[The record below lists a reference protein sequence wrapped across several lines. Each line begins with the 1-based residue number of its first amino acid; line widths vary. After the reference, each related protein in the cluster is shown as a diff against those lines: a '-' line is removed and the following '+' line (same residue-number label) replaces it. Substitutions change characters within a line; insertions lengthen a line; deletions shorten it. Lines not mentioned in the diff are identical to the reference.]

1 MRNKLEF
8 ALRLRQAIEAAGLE
22 PRPSV
27 LLKLFN
33 SSYWG
38 PPISF
43 QAVSRWLNGEAV
55 PEQDKLVLLA
65 GLLEVEP
72 DVLRYGE
79 SAHRSPPSLPSPL
92 QCQEPGVGYL
102 ERETFDAFLKLP
114 APQRQV
120 VREVI
125 LTFAKVHG
133 EG

>member
-65 GLLEVEP
+65 GFLEGGP
-72 DVLRYGE
+72 HVLGHGG
-79 SAHRSPPSLPSPL
+79 AGPPAPPAPPSPPAWP
-92 QCQEPGVGYL
+92 EPGGGVVG
-102 ERETFDAFLKLP
+102 RGGGWGRGGVP
-114 APQRQV
+114 
-120 VREVI
+120 
-125 LTFAKVHG
+125 
-133 EG
+133 

>member
-65 GLLEVEP
+65 GFLAV
-72 DVLRYGE
+72 GTG
-79 SAHRSPPSLPSPL
+79 
-92 QCQEPGVGYL
+92 GV
-102 ERETFDAFLKLP
+102 RARASRPP
-114 APQRQV
+114 APSVPMSGQTAPV
-120 VREVI
+120 PTHAHHV
-125 LTFAKVHG
+125 
-133 EG
+133 

>member
-65 GLLEVEP
+65 GLLGGEP
-72 DVLRYGE
+72 QVFGFWG
-79 SAHRSPPSLPSPL
+79 AAP
-92 QCQEPGVGYL
+92 
-102 ERETFDAFLKLP
+102 P
-114 APQRQV
+114 APPAPPPAPARP
-120 VREVI
+120 EPE
-125 LTFAKVHG
+125 LG
-133 EG
+133 